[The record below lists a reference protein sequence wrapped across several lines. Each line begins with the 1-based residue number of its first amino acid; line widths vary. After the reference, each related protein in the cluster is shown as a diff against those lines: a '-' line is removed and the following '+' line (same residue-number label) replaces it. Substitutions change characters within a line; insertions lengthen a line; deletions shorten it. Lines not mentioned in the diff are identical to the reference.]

1 MLHSVLPV
9 LAVPSCCV
17 SQFVAHVLSCD
28 CQDPCTV
35 GRHSDCFIS
44 TGTRTLQL
52 KEATLCR
59 RAFGPNVPRFP
70 DLRAEMATSPTAVA
84 RAAATQSDRS
94 WILAAVDVE
103 LTAGRRVPPP
113 AVHDLSLGSCKRL
126 RFE

>member
-1 MLHSVLPV
+1 MLPV
-9 LAVPSCCV
+9 LAVPSCCM
-17 SQFVAHVLSCD
+17 SHFDAHVSSCD
-28 CQDPCTV
+28 CQDPCAV
-35 GRHSDCFIS
+35 GSTLRSDCFIS
-44 TGTRTLQL
+44 NGTRTLQL